1 MLYSIVNPATGVT
14 AGRVKAKPQ
23 GLAGA
28 VRTGTGNTTKFSL
41 PGQKGDGVV

>member
-14 AGRVKAKPQ
+14 AGRVKAESQ
-23 GLAGA
+23 VLAGA
-28 VRTGTGNTTKFSL
+28 VRIGTGNTTKFLL